1 MTNNAANDAPINK
14 VEDFDDPVLPL
25 RRALNFGSMALVAI
39 TILSLAVWGGMRGL
53 PGIWGVVIGAGI
65 GGGFVL
71 LTVVSVLAASKTS
84 PTNTIIVVMG
94 SWLVKILVL
103 IIILAVIRDLEFYDK
118 MAMFVAVVLAL
129 LATLG
134 TEAWGVVSA
143 RVSYVH

>member
-1 MTNNAANDAPINK
+1 
-14 VEDFDDPVLPL
+14 
-25 RRALNFGSMALVAI
+25 MALVAI